1 MHAINAWHKLNKTE
15 RVSGGIQKAPH
26 QSRQKTMNGEY
37 RHRRQ
42 RCQHAAQVNSFIH
55 TFSWNVTFSM
65 SPLYFRNQQF
75 CTLLFY
81 ISSLFH
87 FIKLHVKEIHSF
99 DSFLGYVSV
108 TIRRREYFFVYMQLI
123 YCLFFVCALFFC
135 MVSNDV
141 VTFTLDM
148 VAMCWY
154 PVLD

>member
-1 MHAINAWHKLNKTE
+1 LNKTE
-15 RVSGGIQKAPH
+15 RVSGGIQKATH
-26 QSRQKTMNGEY
+26 QSRQKTMNGEYFY

-108 TIRRREYFFVYMQLI
+108 TIRRREYFLYI
-123 YCLFFVCALFFC
+123 C
-135 MVSNDV
+135 N
-141 VTFTLDM
+141 
-148 VAMCWY
+148 
-154 PVLD
+154 